1 MYSFLRGELVEITEN
16 ACVLDINGIG
26 YQIFITKKDVG
37 FLLNK
42 QGQETTLYVE
52 QIVREDSLSLY
63 GFSQRNNKDIFK
75 ILIQL
80 SGIGPKL
87 GLGILSDLTSDEFCK
102 AVLTSD
108 VLKLTSI
115 SGIGKKTAE
124 RMIIDLK
131 DKLKNFSG
139 DDLTTKTVNE
149 KDIDPKIEEE
159 LMSALTAL
167 GYRHNEIKRMIMEL
181 KKENTTDLSL
191 EDLIKIALRGSFK

>member
-139 DDLTTKTVNE
+139 DDLTTKTINE